1 MLEVLKQQRELY
13 ESSGPC
19 ELTRAQESQKYTVL
33 LLYCS
38 IPPARSKEYRELRV
52 TFSRQNLATWDPVAN
67 AASNWL
73 VVQNDY
79 SRALLYLGAHK
90 TSRKTGPNRIQL
102 NSTDSTKV
110 VLSQLVD
117 FVCRDRDVLLRGNAR
132 PDTTDWLFLVT

>member
-1 MLEVLKQQRELY
+1 MKSRL
-13 ESSGPC
+13 PC

-52 TFSRQNLATWDPVAN
+52 TFSRQNLATWDPVSN

-73 VVQNDY
+73 VVQNDH

-90 TSRKTGPNRIQL
+90 TSRMTGPNRIQL

-110 VLSQLVD
+110 VLDQLVD